1 MCLLETK
8 IQEMVVGAVH
18 NLGVDRCL
26 EWVVVN
32 AKDAVGGVLVFW
44 DNMVLQLVGMEVGNF
59 SISCW
64 FKN

>member
-8 IQEMVVGAVH
+8 IQEMVVGVVH